1 MQPLPMSPPHSGES
15 QARRNRAGFRSA
27 ECGTEV
33 ALDRT
38 DKRLGECVDVT
49 YGAARG
55 VVTWDAVVDFMASVF
70 PGTKVAIVAN
80 DVVPGRAMGV
90 VSAGYEQ
97 KHVRD
102 YVSHYARINP
112 WAPHMG
118 RMPLLRSAISDA
130 VYPSALFQDHAF
142 YQEFLSEVGE
152 AESAAAIKLYQ
163 DPARSSHLSLLYGS
177 RLAETYNRSVR
188 RFLSD
193 MAPHLGN
200 AVAISADLEAAR
212 QPASTISGLVHQFQ
226 AAAFLLDPDGVV
238 HEVNERGQQL
248 FEQKTIVSLTERDQ
262 LWIANPEAS
271 LRLSQVLETPDIS
284 PLGAV
289 GTNDAPTAWRFLQ
302 FPQVVRD
309 PRLAWLAG
317 GGKWVIALF
326 GSSRAATL
334 MGTRSEDFGLT
345 KQETKIAA
353 ALVDGLTT
361 REIADVYGV
370 SVETVRHHLKSIFV
384 KTDTHRQAELVS
396 LLISSPR
403 WSPDNTDT

>member
-1 MQPLPMSPPHSGES
+1 MEW
-15 QARRNRAGFRSA
+15 R
-27 ECGTEV
+27 TEV
-33 ALDRT
+33 TLERT

-55 VVTWDAVVDFMASVF
+55 VVTWDAVVEFMANAF
-70 PGTKVAIVAN
+70 PGTKVAILSSHLA
-80 DVVPGRAMGV
+80 PAGATGV

-97 KHVRD
+97 SHVD
-102 YVSHYARINP
+102 EYVSHYASINP

-130 VYPSALFQDHAF
+130 VYPSALFRDHAF
-142 YQEFLSEVGE
+142 YQEFLTSVGE

-163 DPARSSHLSLLYGS
+163 EPGRSSHLSLLYGA
-177 RLAETYNRSVR
+177 RMAETYNRSVR

-200 AVAISADLEAAR
+200 AVAISADFEAAR
-212 QPASTISGLVHQFQ
+212 QPSATISGLVHQFQ
-226 AAAFLLDPDGVV
+226 AAGFLLDPHGVV
-238 HEVNERGQQL
+238 HEANERGRQL
-248 FEQKTIVSLTERDQ
+248 LEQKAIVSLTERDQ
-262 LWIANPEAS
+262 LWIANAEAS
-271 LRLSQVLETPDIS
+271 MRLSQVLETPDVS
-284 PLGAV
+284 PLGSI

-302 FPQVVRD
+302 FPQLVRD
-309 PRLAWLAG
+309 PRLAWLEG
-317 GGKWVIALF
+317 GGKWVVALF

-370 SVETVRHHLKSIFV
+370 SIETVRHHLKSVFF
-384 KTDTHRQAELVS
+384 KTDTQRQAELVS
-396 LLISSPR
+396 LLISSQR
-403 WSPDNTDT
+403 WSPDSTGS